1 MNNGDISHSFKIFSF
16 AKQKF
21 KHMNIFDQVNED
33 IKSAMKNKEEGRLR
47 ALRGIKSALLLAK
60 TEKGAGDTLT
70 TEKEMQVLQKLAKQR
85 KESLE
90 IYQQQNRKDL
100 ADAEAEEIAVIETY
114 LPKQMSET
122 ELRNILSEI
131 ITRAGAAGPQD
142 MGKVMGIATKELAG
156 KADGKMISQI
166 VKEILSA

>member
-1 MNNGDISHSFKIFSF
+1 MNNGDISHSYKIFSF
-16 AKQKF
+16 AKQNF

-47 ALRGIKSALLLAK
+47 ALRGIKSALLLVK

-70 TEKEMQVLQKLAKQR
+70 AEKEMQVLQKLVKQR

-114 LPKQMSET
+114 LPKQMGEA
-122 ELRNILSEI
+122 ELRNILSDI
-131 ITRAGAAGPQD
+131 ITRVGAAGPQD
-142 MGKVMGIATKELAG
+142 MGKVMGAATKELAG